1 MVETAINVPFDSNEV
16 KDIVIAELRKRL
28 DNLSPLTGGKEYVSF
43 SVDFQVKI
51 KLRRSGEAP
60 HEERE
65 TLAWGGITRGVT
77 MESIEAVEEQVN
89 GRPAEGTETAEL
101 SSSLDSRDPNEERL
115 ARDMPLTVETGDGR
129 GGRVRRKVK
138 VKG

>member
-1 MVETAINVPFDSNEV
+1 MIETAINVPFDSNEV

-28 DNLSPLTGGKEYVSF
+28 DNLSPLSGGKEYTSF

-60 HEERE
+60 HEARE
-65 TLAWGGITRGVT
+65 TLAWGNVAKGDP
-77 MESIEAVEEQVN
+77 SASDLDAVAAEMVAAEE
-89 GRPAEGTETAEL
+89 T
-101 SSSLDSRDPNEERL
+101 SHFDSRDPNEERL

-129 GGRVRRKVK
+129 GGRVRKKIK